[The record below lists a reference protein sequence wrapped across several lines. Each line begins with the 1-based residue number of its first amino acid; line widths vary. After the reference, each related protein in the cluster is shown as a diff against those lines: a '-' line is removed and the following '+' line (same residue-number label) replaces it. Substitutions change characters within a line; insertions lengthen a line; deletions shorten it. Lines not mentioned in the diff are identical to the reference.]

1 LIVTIIVPGKPK
13 PPIIVDP
20 IVDGPVTVQVG
31 RPGPQGPEGDPG
43 QGVPVGGTTGQVLTK
58 NSATNYDTSWQ
69 PAGGGGVSD
78 GDKGDI
84 TVSGSGTV
92 WTIDAG
98 AVTDAK
104 VSDVAW
110 GKLTGIPAPISGTT
124 AAFTTAQETKL
135 AGIATGATAN
145 AADAFLL
152 ARANHTGTQAAG
164 TITGLA
170 AVATSGSA
178 SDLGAGTLPAAR
190 LAAFGSG
197 DVSFASGG
205 GAGTIANNAVTL
217 AKMADMATAS
227 LIYRKTAG
235 TGDPEVNTLA
245 TLKTDL
251 GLTGTNTGD
260 QTITLTGDVTG
271 TGTGSFAATIAAD
284 AVGNTK
290 LANMAANTVK
300 VNATASSADPSDL
313 AVPVNT
319 VLGRLAG
326 DIVAAQVDTD
336 QIANRAVSFAKIINI
351 TANTVLTRAA
361 ATNGNMGET
370 ALSASQLLGRGSTGD
385 IAAITL
391 GTNLSMSGTTL
402 NASGGG
408 GATNLAW
415 DAATSTVTSDTGTD
429 ATLTAFNS
437 TQAGLAPASGGGTTN
452 FLRADG
458 TWAAAGGGG
467 ISDGDKGD
475 ITVSGS
481 GTVWTVDRNVQF
493 GRPLAMRRG
502 FHF

>member
-13 PPIIVDP
+13 PPIVVETT
-20 IVDGPVTVQVG
+20 VDGPVNVQVG
-31 RPGPQGPEGDPG
+31 RPGPQGLEGDPG

-58 NSATNYDTSWQ
+58 NSATDYDTSWQ
-69 PAGGGGVSD
+69 AAGGGGVSD

-84 TVSGSGTV
+84 TVSGSGAT

-190 LAAFGSG
+190 LPSFGSG
-197 DVSFASGG
+197 DVSFAAAG

-217 AKMADMATAS
+217 AKMADIATDT
-227 LIYRKTAG
+227 LIGRDTAA
-235 TGDPEVNTLA
+235 TGDPEAITV
-245 TLKTDL
+245 
-251 GLTGTNTGD
+251 TGGIEFSGAGSIRTSAF
-260 QTITLTGDVTG
+260 TGDVTKTAGG
-271 TGTGSFAATIAAD
+271 TALTIAAD
-284 AVGNTK
+284 VVDNTK

-300 VNATASSADPSDL
+300 VNATASTADPTDL
-313 AVPVNT
+313 NIPTNT
-319 VLGRLAG
+319 VLGRVAG
-326 DIVAAQVDTD
+326 DIVAAQVVGA
-336 QIANRAVSFAKIINI
+336 QIATNAVALNKIANVGANI
-351 TANTVLTRAA
+351 VLARAA
-361 ATNGNMGET
+361 ATTGNVGEV
-370 ALSASQLLGRGSTGD
+370 AIGASQLLGRGSTGD

-481 GTVWTVDRNVQF
+481 GTVWRVDRNVQF
-493 GRPLAMRRG
+493 GRPLAMARR